1 MLQIFN
7 GKGVVMSQANQGDTI
22 KINYTGKFEDG
33 TVFDSSEEKE
43 PLEFTAG
50 EGQMIE
56 GVDDAVIG
64 MSVGDTKNVEVPP
77 EKGYGNRMEEMVVN
91 IDRGQFP
98 EDLTPEPGLTIQ
110 LMDQNSGKPIIA
122 TIVEVGEAEV
132 TIDANHPLAGK
143 NLFFDIERIE

>member
-1 MLQIFN
+1 
-7 GKGVVMSQANQGDTI
+7 MSQASQGDKI

-33 TVFDSSEEKE
+33 TVFDSSEDKE

-64 MSVGDTKNVEVPP
+64 MSVGDKKNVEVAP

-91 IDRGQFP
+91 IEKAQFP
-98 EDLTPEPGLTIQ
+98 EDLNPEPGLTIQ
-110 LMDQNSGKPIIA
+110 LMDQNSGQPIVA
-122 TIVEVGEAEV
+122 TIVEVGEEEV